1 MEYTDI
7 TTRIEKYLPKFINAQ
22 GEIAAVLFL
31 CIAKE
36 IKKIYDELDNF
47 KDDSLT
53 GRGLLHSVKDNEIYF
68 DSSLSFVEADL
79 QAIVKQALEINSER
93 GSEPGI
99 VGDLNNF
106 HRELYCEWEDIT
118 PEGVIHFDP
127 VMDVTFSTDEYYALD
142 LQKVIIVDY
151 GDGIIPLSTQK
162 KQIIE
167 HKFTPIDTTV
177 IFI

>member
-93 GSEPGI
+93 GSESGI
-99 VGDLNNF
+99 LGDLNNL
-106 HRELYCEWEDIT
+106 HREYDCAWEDIT
-118 PEGVIHFDP
+118 PEGVIYFDP
-127 VMDVTFSTDEYYALD
+127 IMDVTYSIDEYYALD
-142 LQKVIIVDY
+142 LQKVIIIEQ
-151 GDGIIPLSTQK
+151 GDALVPLSTHK

-167 HKFTPIDTTV
+167 NKFTPIDTTV
-177 IFI
+177 IFK